1 MPRILDSLREG
12 GHFVMEGYHKSQLS
26 RSCGGPKDLE
36 LLFDLDEVITEL
48 TGPAAPQM
56 LVIQAE
62 VVETTLDESD
72 LHRGAAMVVRIHLK
86 RV

>member
-1 MPRILDSLREG
+1 
-12 GHFVMEGYHKSQLS
+12 MEGYHKSQIS
-26 RSCGGPKDLE
+26 RSSGGPKDLE

-56 LVIQAE
+56 QVIQAE
-62 VVETTLDESD
+62 VIETTLNESD